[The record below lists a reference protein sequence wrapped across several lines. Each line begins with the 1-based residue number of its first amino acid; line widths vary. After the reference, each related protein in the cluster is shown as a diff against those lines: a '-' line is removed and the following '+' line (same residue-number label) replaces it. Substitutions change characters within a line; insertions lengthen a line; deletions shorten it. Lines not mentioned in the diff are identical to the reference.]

1 MDTVRNEEDRED
13 GAVTARQNLDRLQR
27 IVERTLVLLQE
38 MLEEPGQ
45 FRTAQKQPGE
55 NGGDERVFRLDTRA
69 LKEFISA
76 LKELRGLVDQEDPDL
91 PREEGLRVIFE
102 AGEEAFNE

>member
-1 MDTVRNEEDRED
+1 MHIETLDEYYHYRENATYAFE
-13 GAVTARQNLDRLQR
+13 GHRHTNAMSWEAN
-27 IVERTLVLLQE
+27 ILLAGS
-38 MLEEPGQ
+38 LEITCG
-45 FRTAQKQPGE
+45 
-55 NGGDERVFRLDTRA
+55 ERVFRLDTRA